1 MTFRH
6 FLPASG
12 PVKFGQVSKMV
23 TVQFSRVHSPGGA
36 IALIESATSALEN
49 GLAPS
54 LWIDMELVPR
64 FLLIHPITV
73 RRVRRHF
80 EVVRGFR
87 AFHVIASVCPPEQEI
102 TVSVTSEPDST
113 LTQNAL
119 FELVTNNLL
128 YPLDSTEA
136 KRNVYRVLKSL
147 ARELREKH
155 RIKIPQTISAKS
167 LRHLLGLDTQ
177 KTKVPRSRHSELTR
191 LIGGS

>member
-1 MTFRH
+1 
-6 FLPASG
+6 
-12 PVKFGQVSKMV
+12 MV
-23 TVQFSRVHSPGGA
+23 TVQFLRVHSPGGA
-36 IALIESATSALEN
+36 LALIESATSALEN

-64 FLLIHPITV
+64 LLLIHPITV

-87 AFHVIASVCPPEQEI
+87 AFHVIASVCPPEHEI
-102 TVSVTSEPDST
+102 TVCLASESDAT

>member
-1 MTFRH
+1 
-6 FLPASG
+6 
-12 PVKFGQVSKMV
+12 MV
-23 TVQFSRVHSPGGA
+23 TVQFSRVHSPDGA
-36 IALIESATSALEN
+36 LGLVESATSALAN
-49 GLAPS
+49 KLAPS
-54 LWIDMELVPR
+54 LWMEADLVPR

-87 AFHVIASVCPPEQEI
+87 AFHVIASVCPPEHEI
-102 TVSVTSEPDST
+102 TVCVTSEPDAT
-113 LTQNAL
+113 LTQDAL

-177 KTKVPRSRHSELTR
+177 KTKVPRNRHSELTR
-191 LIGGS
+191 LIGRS